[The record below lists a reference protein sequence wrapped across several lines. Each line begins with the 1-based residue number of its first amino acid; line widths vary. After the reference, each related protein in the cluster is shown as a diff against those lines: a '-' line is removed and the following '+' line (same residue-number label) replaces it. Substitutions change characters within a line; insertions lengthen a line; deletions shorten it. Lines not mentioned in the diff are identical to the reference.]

1 MQLFIQLKG
10 RDEDVAF
17 RDGATYQVHGSGVL
31 RVNSGSDIHLYSPSY
46 WQEVIVDTRAGN
58 ASDEDTGEADD
69 DLCWQ

>member
-17 RDGATYQVHGSGVL
+17 RDGATYQVHDSGVL

-46 WQEVIVDTRAGN
+46 WQEVIIDTRAQS
-58 ASDEDTGEADD
+58 ACEVDAGEADD
-69 DLCWQ
+69 DLSWQ

>member
-10 RDEDVAF
+10 RHEHVAF
-17 RDGATYQVHGSGVL
+17 RDGATYQLHDSGVL

-46 WQEVIVDTRAGN
+46 WQEVIVDTRAQD
-58 ASDEDTGEADD
+58 ASDDDIREADD